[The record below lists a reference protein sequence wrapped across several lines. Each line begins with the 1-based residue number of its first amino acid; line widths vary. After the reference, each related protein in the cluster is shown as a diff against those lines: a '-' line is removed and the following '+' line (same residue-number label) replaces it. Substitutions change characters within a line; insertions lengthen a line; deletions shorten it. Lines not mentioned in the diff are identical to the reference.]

1 MEKITRLGFTL
12 LLMCIWSFANAQS
25 DTTQVTDFTLVEQQ
39 ITLRI
44 GESCQLHVNPSDA
57 EVKWME
63 SWDLSSDPVIIVD
76 ENGLIT
82 ALKAGNAV
90 VGVESRGGSVMRYCQ
105 VAVLEEGNVRKEK
118 KSLAPV
124 EESEWADV
132 NYILTNDGTFSARG
146 TYYGSGAQTNYLNYV
161 MTEQCVFLWFD
172 VNFEDSTKMFYLQ
185 PFSLEIKD
193 CNAQKYN
200 IYLDNILGL
209 LMMPITLPHIA
220 DMVIGA
226 GVGLLMDVF
235 CNSLGIHTAACILIM
250 FIRPY
255 LIGAIVNDKD
265 RLNEQI
271 SLRSIGMEAL
281 IKYVVILVLVHHLTV
296 FLLAAWSW
304 AHIGFVLLETLI
316 SGLITCLIVIGYN
329 ILKYR

>member
-63 SWDLSSDPVIIVD
+63 SWELASDPVIIVD

-105 VAVLEEGNVRKEK
+105 VAVLEEGDVRKEK
-118 KSLAPV
+118 KSLVPV

-132 NYILTNDGTFSARG
+132 GYKLTNDGTFTAQG
-146 TYYGSGAQTNYLNYV
+146 TYYGSGAQTNYLNYIT
-161 MTEQCVFLWFD
+161 TEQCIFLWFD
-172 VNFEDSTKMFYLQ
+172 VNYEDSTKMFYPQ

-193 CNAQKYN
+193 CDAQKYN
-200 IYLDNILGL
+200 IYLDNRNHVLQHQDEIFKQAISRGSS
-209 LMMPITLPHIA
+209 ISGTTN
-220 DMVIGA
+220 A
-226 GVGLLMDVF
+226 GRI
-235 CNSLGIHTAACILIM
+235 S
-250 FIRPY
+250 IR
-255 LIGAIVNDKD
+255 KD
-265 RLNEQI
+265 ENEIYDLKGQRLNAI
-271 SLRSIGMEAL
+271 PKTGIYIMNGV
-281 IKYVVILVLVHHLTV
+281 KHLQ
-296 FLLAAWSW
+296 
-304 AHIGFVLLETLI
+304 
-316 SGLITCLIVIGYN
+316 
-329 ILKYR
+329 K